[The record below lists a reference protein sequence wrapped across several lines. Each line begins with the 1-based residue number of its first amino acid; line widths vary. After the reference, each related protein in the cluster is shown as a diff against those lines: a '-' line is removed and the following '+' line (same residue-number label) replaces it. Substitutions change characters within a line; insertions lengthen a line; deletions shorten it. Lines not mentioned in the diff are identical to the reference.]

1 MYVFKVCTDALSED
15 YLYNNLKVQ
24 SCNPT
29 YKVQIECWNK
39 DDDYKNKKTGYQFML
54 YYEVKCIYWYYD
66 STQLNDVELIDVDT
80 NFSDYPYKK
89 ILQIITEYSD
99 DIVYEFDD
107 EFYNT
112 MLINLK
118 NKIYEKAVNL
128 IKKQI
133 KN

>member
-1 MYVFKVCTDALSED
+1 MYVFKVCTDAMSED
-15 YLYNNLKVQ
+15 YLYNKLKVQ

-29 YKVQIECWNK
+29 YKVQIECWNE

-66 STQLNDVELIDVDT
+66 STQLNNVELIDVDT

-99 DIVYEFDD
+99 DIVDEFDD

>member
-1 MYVFKVCTDALSED
+1 MYVFKVCTDAMSED
-15 YLYNNLKVQ
+15 YLYNKLKVQ

-29 YKVQIECWNK
+29 YKVQIECWNE

-66 STQLNDVELIDVDT
+66 STQLNNVELIDVDT

>member
-29 YKVQIECWNK
+29 YKVQIECWNE

>member
-15 YLYNNLKVQ
+15 YLYNKLKVQ

-29 YKVQIECWNK
+29 YKVQIECWNE
-39 DDDYKNKKTGYQFML
+39 DDDYKNIGYQFML

-66 STQLNDVELIDVDT
+66 STQLDDVKLVDVDT
-80 NFSDYPYKK
+80 NLIDYPFEK

-99 DIVYEFDD
+99 DIIDELND

>member
-1 MYVFKVCTDALSED
+1 MYVFKVCTDAMSED
-15 YLYNNLKVQ
+15 YLYNKLKVQ

-29 YKVQIECWNK
+29 YKVQIECWNE